1 MVDFP
6 WYMGM
11 APLLGWCLDAVVASR
26 RFDPLL
32 PRAVRHSAARMEFVL
47 RQAFPS
53 NPERGGWM
61 LVLWTAAT
69 AWFLGWV
76 LTSGSWVIAGHGVS
90 FAAWTALFFVTFSV
104 RGQATAGVHL
114 QGAITAEDPESAAH
128 WLSLLGDEAVPSED
142 PDALAGAG
150 VRQLAHSVV
159 HAALIPLFWG
169 LFLGAGGAL
178 GALCVHHIAQQIRPG
193 QRDDPFWQPAAT
205 AGRWVSTAPSWVALF
220 FIQFALPFAGGHR
233 GAAMAGFLNRY
244 REQPMDRVAA
254 AVAYGLGLGRSAR
267 GPEDGAPVGPSDL
280 HRATI
285 LLWTST
291 ALAAASTTF
300 AAALLYRFIL

>member
-11 APLLGWCLDAVVASR
+11 ALLLGWCLDAVVATR
-26 RFDPLL
+26 RLDPLL

-47 RQAFPS
+47 RQAFPTT
-53 NPERGGWM
+53 PTRGGWM
-61 LVLWTAAT
+61 LVLWTFAS
-69 AWFLGWV
+69 AWLLGWI

-90 FAAWTALFFVTFSV
+90 FVVWTTLFFVTFGV
-104 RGQATAGVHL
+104 RGQATAGLHL
-114 QGAITAEDPESAAH
+114 QQAITAEHTESAAQ
-128 WLSLLGDEAVPSED
+128 WLHLLGDDAVPTED
-142 PDALAGAG
+142 PEVLAGAG

-159 HAALIPLFWG
+159 HAALLPLFWG

-178 GALCVHHIAQQIRPG
+178 GALSVHHIAQKIRQD
-193 QRDDPFWQPAAT
+193 QRDDPFWRPIAR
-205 AGRWVSTAPSWVALF
+205 AGAWVTIAPSWLALF
-220 FIQFALPFAGGHR
+220 FIQAALPFAGGQR

-244 REQPMDRVAA
+244 REQPLDRVAA
-254 AVAYGLGLGRSAR
+254 AVGYGLGLGPSAR
-267 GPEDGAPVGPSDL
+267 GPEDGAPVGLSDL

-291 ALAAASTTF
+291 ALAAVSITL
-300 AAALLYRFIL
+300 AATLLYRFIL